1 MLTKSLD
8 VARYV
13 KASAGRAS
21 INVVFEDK
29 GCPRHDGKTIYL
41 PKITKHTTL
50 EQMQEIMST
59 TDHEVAHDLYSD
71 FTILHE
77 KKLDTSGST
86 LGILWNILEDSR
98 VNALEAKEYEGFRE
112 LWDLCTPKLLKNIN
126 KKISGKSEFDI
137 LLRSLIKWD
146 TGASAALFPS
156 CELVGKEF
164 VTDNKLDLILER
176 FTPRLLACQ
185 DEIEKKAGSKMT
197 YDLAVDILK
206 ALGGKPPEPEKE
218 TTDKEKEGEP
228 TKEKGKPTK
237 DKTKEIDI
245 KKETDKDSEE
255 GGLPKSSSKEEDKSV
270 SPEDEE
276 WSIARVEIL
285 DVKDK
290 LVSTHEDR
298 EDGHMSKVGLL
309 YTVSFSGKPD
319 DWKATPPDE
328 FAIVNYPK
336 NTARSDLTSMLD
348 TSRDAVKFF
357 KDNFQVRVRDKSVPV
372 DNFAQQVRRLI
383 QIRSKIRY
391 EYGVKKGKLDY
402 PRLSRLALKLPGF
415 SERIFKNK
423 ITNSTLDA
431 AVTILIDM
439 SGSMSGDKVMFACES
454 ALLLNN
460 VFSVLNVP
468 LEILG
473 FTDTVNASNADTLM
487 YVYKEFSTL
496 HVSENKL
503 LDYIAASSWR
513 MKGNPDGD
521 CILWSYDRLLKRK
534 EKKRLLIVMSDG
546 QPSASRD
553 SCDLGAYTL
562 KVIQEIQKFKKVE
575 IYGLGL
581 CDESVKNFYKNHSTV
596 LEAEDIPFKLLEL
609 IERKLLN
616 DY

>member
-21 INVVFEDK
+21 LNVVFEDK
-29 GCPRHDGKTIYL
+29 GCPRHDGRTIYL
-41 PKITKHTTL
+41 PKITRHTTL
-50 EQMQEIMST
+50 AQMQEIMSS

-77 KKLDTSGST
+77 KKLDTSSST

-112 LWDLCTPKLLKNIN
+112 LWDLSTPRLLKNIN
-126 KKISGKSEFDI
+126 KKTSGKSEFDI

-156 CELVGKEF
+156 CELAGKEF

-206 ALGGKPPEPEKE
+206 ALGGKPPEPEKKKE
-218 TTDKEKEGEP
+218 ATDKKGKGEKKEEKGEP
-228 TKEKGKPTK
+228 TEDKPKG
-237 DKTKEIDI
+237 IDT
-245 KKETDKDSEE
+245 KKETSDDPEKDAPPAPP
-255 GGLPKSSSKEEDKSV
+255 GD
-270 SPEDEE
+270 DE
-276 WSIARVEIL
+276 WSIARVKIL
-285 DVKDK
+285 DIEDK
-290 LVSTHEDR
+290 LVSTHEAR
-298 EDGHMSKVGLL
+298 EDERMSKVGLL
-309 YTVSFSGKPD
+309 YTVSFSGFPD
-319 DWKATPPDE
+319 SWRATTPDE
-328 FAIVNYPK
+328 FAVVNYPK
-336 NTARSDLTSMLD
+336 DTARKDLTKMLRLD
-348 TSRDAVKFF
+348 TPAVEFF
-357 KDNFQVRVRDKSVPV
+357 KDAFKLRVRDKSASV

-383 QIRSKIRY
+383 QIRSKVRY

-431 AVTILIDM
+431 AVTVLIDM
-439 SGSMSGDKVMFACES
+439 SGSMSGDKVLFACGA
-454 ALLLNN
+454 ALLLNS
-460 VFSVLNVP
+460 VFSILNVP

-473 FTDTVNASNADTLM
+473 FTDTENVHDADTLM

-496 HVSENKL
+496 HTPEDKL
-503 LDYIAASSWR
+503 LDYIAASSCR
-513 MKGNPDGD
+513 MRGNPDGD

-546 QPSASRD
+546 QPAASRP
-553 SCDLGAYTL
+553 SVDLAAYTL
-562 KVIQEIQKFKKVE
+562 KVIQEIEKFKRVE

-581 CDESVKNFYKNHSTV
+581 CDEAVNRFYKHHSTV
-596 LEAEDIPFKLLEL
+596 ATPEDIPFKLLEL

>member
-21 INVVFEDK
+21 LNVVFEDK
-29 GCPRHDGKTIYL
+29 GCPRHDGRTIYL
-41 PKITKHTTL
+41 PKITRHTTL
-50 EQMQEIMST
+50 EQMQEIMSS

-77 KKLDTSGST
+77 KKLDTASST

-112 LWDLCTPKLLKNIN
+112 LWDLSTPRLLKNIN
-126 KKISGKSEFDI
+126 RKTSSKSEFDV

-156 CELVGKEF
+156 CELAGKEF

-176 FTPRLLACQ
+176 FTPKLLACQ
-185 DEIEKKAGSKMT
+185 NEIEKKAGSKMT

-206 ALGGKPPEPEKE
+206 ALGGKPPELEKKKE
-218 TTDKEKEGEP
+218 VTDEEEKGEKKEEKGEP
-228 TKEKGKPTK
+228 TEDKPKG
-237 DKTKEIDI
+237 IDT
-245 KKETDKDSEE
+245 KKETSDDPEKDAPPAPP
-255 GGLPKSSSKEEDKSV
+255 GD
-270 SPEDEE
+270 DE
-276 WSIARVEIL
+276 WSIARVKIL
-285 DVKDK
+285 DIEDK
-290 LVSTHEDR
+290 LVSTHEAK
-298 EDGHMSKVGLL
+298 EDERMSKVGLL
-309 YTVSFSGKPD
+309 YTVSVSGFSD
-319 DWKATPPDE
+319 SWKATTPDE
-328 FAIVNYPK
+328 FAVVNYPK
-336 NTARSDLTSMLD
+336 DTARKDLTKMLRLD
-348 TSRDAVKFF
+348 TPSVEFF
-357 KDNFQVRVRDKSVPV
+357 KNNFKLRVRDKSVSV

-383 QIRSKIRY
+383 QIRSKVRY

-431 AVTILIDM
+431 AVTVLIDM
-439 SGSMSGDKVMFACES
+439 SGSMSGDKVLFACEA
-454 ALLLNN
+454 ALLLNS
-460 VFSVLNVP
+460 VFSILNVP

-473 FTDTVNASNADTLM
+473 FTDTENVHDADTLM

-496 HVSENKL
+496 HTPEDKL
-503 LDYIAASSWR
+503 LAYIGASSSR
-513 MKGNPDGD
+513 MRGNPDGD

-546 QPSASRD
+546 QPAASRPSD
-553 SCDLGAYTL
+553 DLAAYTL
-562 KVIQEIQKFKKVE
+562 KVIQEIEKFKRVE

-581 CDESVKNFYKNHSTV
+581 CDESVSRFYKHHSTV
-596 LEAEDIPFKLLEL
+596 STPEDIPFKLLEL

>member
-21 INVVFEDK
+21 LNVVFEDK
-29 GCPRHDGKTIYL
+29 GCPRHDGRTIYL
-41 PKITKHTTL
+41 PKITRHTTL
-50 EQMQEIMST
+50 EQMQEIMSS

-77 KKLDTSGST
+77 KKLDTASST

-98 VNALEAKEYEGFRE
+98 VNALEAREYEGFRE
-112 LWDLCTPKLLKNIN
+112 LWDLSTPRLLKNIN
-126 KKISGKSEFDI
+126 RKTSGKSEFDI

-156 CELVGKEF
+156 CELAGKEF

-206 ALGGKPPEPEKE
+206 ALGGKPPEPEKKKE
-218 TTDKEKEGEP
+218 ATDEEGEVEEKEG
-228 TKEKGKPTK
+228 EKGKPTEDEPK
-237 DKTKEIDI
+237 GIDTKKEISDNP
-245 KKETDKDSEE
+245 KEDAPPTPPGDD
-255 GGLPKSSSKEEDKSV
+255 
-270 SPEDEE
+270 E
-276 WSIARVEIL
+276 WSIARVKIL
-285 DVKDK
+285 DIKDK
-290 LVSTHEDR
+290 LVSTHEAR
-298 EDGHMSKVGLL
+298 EDERMSKVGLL

-319 DWKATPPDE
+319 SWKATTPDE
-328 FAIVNYPK
+328 FAVVNYPK
-336 NTARSDLTSMLD
+336 DTARKNLTKMLRLD
-348 TSRDAVKFF
+348 TPSVEFF
-357 KDNFQVRVRDKSVPV
+357 KDNFKLRVRDKSASV

-383 QIRSKIRY
+383 QIRSKVRY

-439 SGSMSGDKVMFACES
+439 SGSMSGDKVLFACEA
-454 ALLLNN
+454 ALLLNS
-460 VFSVLNVP
+460 VFSILNVP

-473 FTDTVNASNADTLM
+473 FTDTENVHDADTLM

-496 HVSENKL
+496 HTSEDKL
-503 LDYIAASSWR
+503 LEYIAASSSR

-546 QPSASRD
+546 QPAASRPSD
-553 SCDLGAYTL
+553 DLAAYTL
-562 KVIQEIQKFKKVE
+562 KVIQEIEKFKRVE

-581 CDESVKNFYKNHSTV
+581 CDESVERFYKHHSTV
-596 LEAEDIPFKLLEL
+596 STPEDIPFKLLEL

>member
-21 INVVFEDK
+21 LNVVFEDQ
-29 GCPRHDGKTIYL
+29 GCPRHDGRTIYL
-41 PKITKHTTL
+41 PKITRHTTL
-50 EQMQEIMST
+50 EQMQEIMSS

-77 KKLDTSGST
+77 KKLDTSSST

-98 VNALEAKEYEGFRE
+98 VNALEAREYEGFRE
-112 LWDLCTPKLLKNIN
+112 LWDLSTPRLLKSIN
-126 KKISGKSEFDI
+126 RKTNGKSEFDV

-156 CELVGKEF
+156 CELAGKEF

-185 DEIEKKAGSKMT
+185 NEIEKKAGSKMT

-206 ALGGKPPEPEKE
+206 ALGGKPPEPEKKKKA
-218 TTDKEKEGEP
+218 TDEEGEVGEKKGEKGEP
-228 TKEKGKPTK
+228 TEDKLKG
-237 DKTKEIDI
+237 IDT
-245 KKETDKDSEE
+245 KKETSDD
-255 GGLPKSSSKEEDKSV
+255 PEEDA
-270 SPEDEE
+270 PPTPPGDDE
-276 WSIARVEIL
+276 WSIARVKIT
-285 DVKDK
+285 DVEDK
-290 LVSTHEDR
+290 LVSTHEAR
-298 EDGHMSKVGLL
+298 EDARMSKVGLL

-319 DWKATPPDE
+319 SWKATPPDE
-328 FAIVNYPK
+328 FAVVNYPRH
-336 NTARSDLTSMLD
+336 TARPSLVSLLATD
-348 TSRDAVKFF
+348 TKAVSFF
-357 KDNFQVRVRDKSVPV
+357 KDSFELRVRSKSVSV

-383 QIRSKIRY
+383 QIRSKVKY

-431 AVTILIDM
+431 AVTVLIDM
-439 SGSMSGDKVMFACES
+439 SGSMSGDKVLFACEA
-454 ALLLNN
+454 ALLLNS
-460 VFSVLNVP
+460 VFSILNVP

-473 FTDTVNASNADTLM
+473 FTDTANSSCADTLM

-496 HVSENKL
+496 HTSEDKL
-503 LDYIAASSWR
+503 MDYIAASSTK
-513 MKGNPDGD
+513 MVGNPDGD

-546 QPSASRD
+546 QPAASRHGH
-553 SCDLGAYTL
+553 DLADYTL
-562 KVIQEIQKFKKVE
+562 KVIQEIEKLKRVE

-581 CDESVKNFYKNHSTV
+581 CDESVKRFYKHHSTV
-596 LEAEDIPFKLLEL
+596 SKPEDIPFKLLEL

>member
-21 INVVFEDK
+21 LNVVFEDK
-29 GCPRHDGKTIYL
+29 GCPRHDGRTIYL
-41 PKITKHTTL
+41 PKITRHTTL
-50 EQMQEIMST
+50 EQMQEIMSS

-77 KKLDTSGST
+77 KKLDTASST

-112 LWDLCTPKLLKNIN
+112 LWDLSTPRLLKNIN
-126 KKISGKSEFDI
+126 RKTSGKSEFDI

-156 CELVGKEF
+156 CELAGKEF

-206 ALGGKPPEPEKE
+206 ALGGKPPEPEKKKE
-218 TTDKEKEGEP
+218 ATDEEGKGEKKEEKGEP
-228 TKEKGKPTK
+228 IEDKPKG
-237 DKTKEIDI
+237 IDT
-245 KKETDKDSEE
+245 KKETSDDPEKDAPPAPP
-255 GGLPKSSSKEEDKSV
+255 GD
-270 SPEDEE
+270 DE
-276 WSIARVEIL
+276 WSIARVKIL
-285 DVKDK
+285 DIEDK
-290 LVSTHEDR
+290 LVSTHEAR
-298 EDGHMSKVGLL
+298 EDERMSKVGLL

-319 DWKATPPDE
+319 SWKATTPDE
-328 FAIVNYPK
+328 FAVVNYPK
-336 NTARSDLTSMLD
+336 DTARKDLTKMLRLD
-348 TSRDAVKFF
+348 TPSVGFF
-357 KDNFQVRVRDKSVPV
+357 KDNFKLRVRDKSASV

-383 QIRSKIRY
+383 QIRSKVRY

-439 SGSMSGDKVMFACES
+439 SGSMSGDKVLFACEA
-454 ALLLNN
+454 ALLLNS
-460 VFSVLNVP
+460 VFSILNVP

-473 FTDTVNASNADTLM
+473 FTDTENVHDADTLM

-496 HVSENKL
+496 HTPEDKL
-503 LDYIAASSWR
+503 LEYIGASSSR
-513 MKGNPDGD
+513 MRGNPDGD

-546 QPSASRD
+546 QPAASRPSD
-553 SCDLGAYTL
+553 DLAAYTL
-562 KVIQEIQKFKKVE
+562 KVIQEIEKFKRVE

-581 CDESVKNFYKNHSTV
+581 CDESVNRFYKHHSTV
-596 LEAEDIPFKLLEL
+596 ATPEDIPFKLLEL

>member
-21 INVVFEDK
+21 LNVVFEDQ
-29 GCPRHDGKTIYL
+29 GCPRHDGRTIFL
-41 PKITKHTTL
+41 PKITRHTTL
-50 EQMQEIMST
+50 EQMQEIMSS

-77 KKLDTSGST
+77 KKISTTGST
-86 LGILWNILEDSR
+86 IGILWNILEDSR
-98 VNALEAKEYEGFRE
+98 VNALEAREYEGFRE
-112 LWDLCTPKLLKNIN
+112 LWDLSTPRLLKNIN
-126 KKISGKSEFDI
+126 KKTNGKSEFDVLI
-137 LLRSLIKWD
+137 RSLIKWD
-146 TGASAALFPS
+146 TGVSAPLFPS
-156 CELVGKEF
+156 CELAGKEF
-164 VTDNKLDLILER
+164 VTDNKLDLILEG

-185 DEIEKKAGSKMT
+185 IEQEKKAGSKMT

-206 ALGGKPPEPEKE
+206 ALGGEPPEPEKKP
-218 TTDKEKEGEP
+218 TDEEGEVGEKEG
-228 TKEKGKPTK
+228 EKGKPTE
-237 DKTKEIDI
+237 DKPKGIDT
-245 KKETDKDSEE
+245 KKETSDD
-255 GGLPKSSSKEEDKSV
+255 PEEDAPPTPPGDDK
-270 SPEDEE
+270 
-276 WSIARVEIL
+276 WSIARVKII

-290 LVSTHEDR
+290 LISTHEAR
-298 EDGHMSKVGLL
+298 EDERMSKVGLL

-319 DWKATPPDE
+319 SWRVTPPDE
-328 FAIVNYPK
+328 FAVVNYPK
-336 NTARSDLTSMLD
+336 HTARPNLVSLLNTD
-348 TSRDAVKFF
+348 TKAVGFF
-357 KDNFQVRVRDKSVPV
+357 KDSFELRVRSKSVSV

-383 QIRSKIRY
+383 QIRSKVKY

-415 SERIFKNK
+415 SERIFKTK

-439 SGSMSGDKVMFACES
+439 SGSMSGDKVLFACEA
-454 ALLLNN
+454 ALLLNS
-460 VFSVLNVP
+460 VFSILNVP

-473 FTDTVNASNADTLM
+473 FTDTENVHDADTLM

-496 HVSENKL
+496 HTPEDKL
-503 LDYIAASSWR
+503 LEYIGASSTR

-546 QPSASRD
+546 QPAASRPSD
-553 SCDLGAYTL
+553 DLAAYTL
-562 KVIQEIQKFKKVE
+562 KVIQEIEKLKRVE

-581 CDESVKNFYKNHSTV
+581 CDESVERFYKHHSTV
-596 LEAEDIPFKLLEL
+596 STPEDIPFKLLEL